1 MDIVLENPK
10 SLNPKVS
17 IKLKSEDYTKNV
29 EDKLKTYR
37 KQVSLKGF
45 RKGNAPMGMVKKMYG
60 KQVVFDEINNMLS
73 KALNDYIKEKDL
85 NILGEPLVDESA
97 LTGFDFDNPGDIDI
111 SYELGLIP
119 DIKNNYKTDK
129 VSKHN
134 VEISEMTLDKMIDD
148 LRIKHGKVEAAE
160 SLSEEGCVE
169 LQFVE
174 MEKTGVEKEN
184 GLNTRK
190 MILVK
195 DINNNT
201 VKNKV
206 LKLQLEQD
214 IEVDIFKV
222 FDSKDFIAQHI
233 LGVGNEKL
241 EEISP
246 KFKLTLKQ
254 ISSINKAN
262 LDKTFFD
269 MVLGP
274 GKVKDEN
281 EFKTQFRSQLD
292 INYGQMSDQTFYK
305 DVTESIIKNIKF
317 ELPDSFLKRWLIKTP
332 QNKLTESDVSQNYDK
347 YQQEIKEQIILDSIL
362 KENDIQIGNDEV
374 MAKMDDQ
381 IRKTFYL
388 PEEESIEDNEHLKSY
403 RDNMLKNKD
412 YINYM
417 FDQIRR
423 EKLTEIYRKKV
434 KFTEKKIDSEKFMK
448 LNK

>member
-1 MDIVLENPK
+1 
-10 SLNPKVS
+10 
-17 IKLKSEDYTKNV
+17 
-29 EDKLKTYR
+29 
-37 KQVSLKGF
+37 
-45 RKGNAPMGMVKKMYG
+45 
-60 KQVVFDEINNMLS
+60 
-73 KALNDYIKEKDL
+73 
-85 NILGEPLVDESA
+85 
-97 LTGFDFDNPGDIDI
+97 
-111 SYELGLIP
+111 
-119 DIKNNYKTDK
+119 
-129 VSKHN
+129 
-134 VEISEMTLDKMIDD
+134 
-148 LRIKHGKVEAAE
+148 
-160 SLSEEGCVE
+160 
-169 LQFVE
+169 
-174 MEKTGVEKEN
+174 
-184 GLNTRK
+184 
-190 MILVK
+190 
-195 DINNNT
+195 
-201 VKNKV
+201 
-206 LKLQLEQD
+206 
-214 IEVDIFKV
+214 
-222 FDSKDFIAQHI
+222 
-233 LGVGNEKL
+233 VGNENL

-281 EFKTQFRSQLD
+281 EFKTQFRNQLD

-317 ELPDSFLKRWLIKTP
+317 DLPDSFLKRWLIKTP

-374 MAKMDDQ
+374 MTKMDEQ